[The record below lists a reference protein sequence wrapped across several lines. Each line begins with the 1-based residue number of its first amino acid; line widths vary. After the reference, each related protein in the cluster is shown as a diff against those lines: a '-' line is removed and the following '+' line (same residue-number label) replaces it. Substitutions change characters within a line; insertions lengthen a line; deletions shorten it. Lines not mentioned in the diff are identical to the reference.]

1 MRPTQFP
8 ERIQREDGKVG
19 LLQMRSDQI
28 RKGLERAPHRSLLYA
43 DGMTDEELKSDKPLI
58 AIISSQAD
66 IIPGHNHLQ
75 RLVNDVKA
83 GIYMAGGI
91 PMQFGTIG
99 VCDGIAMNHE
109 GMKYSLTSREV
120 IADSVECAVQ
130 GHAFDGVV
138 LIPSC
143 DKIVPGMIMGALR
156 VNLPTVLV
164 SGGPMLAGRDRD
176 RKTETDLNT
185 LFDDKVYLSHH
196 DNGKPYL
203 ENNPVNISITHTE
216 KYVAV
221 ILHEEENV
229 GIDIESLDRD
239 FSAVEKKA
247 LSEDEID
254 DLEDEKRNE
263 QLAIYWCA
271 KEAVFKLLSRYNVDF
286 AEQIEIERFRPRG
299 EGELEATFTS
309 KKDDEEE
316 FDLEYITFDRHVL
329 VWVVGE

>member
-1 MRPTQFP
+1 M
-8 ERIQREDGKVG
+8 G
-19 LLQMRSDQI
+19 LYLKKELDNEAVIGVWQITETEQELIDLSSTPSDEMEEISFIRSESL
-28 RKGLERAPHRSLLYA
+28 RK
-43 DGMTDEELKSDKPLI
+43 
-58 AIISSQAD
+58 
-66 IIPGHNHLQ
+66 Q
-75 RLVNDVKA
+75 RL
-83 GIYMAGGI
+83 
-91 PMQFGTIG
+91 
-99 VCDGIAMNHE
+99 
-109 GMKYSLTSREV
+109 
-120 IADSVECAVQ
+120 AVR
-130 GHAFDGVV
+130 
-138 LIPSC
+138 
-143 DKIVPGMIMGALR
+143 AL
-156 VNLPTVLV
+156 
-164 SGGPMLAGRDRD
+164 
-176 RKTETDLNT
+176 LNT
-185 LFDDKVYLSHH
+185 LFDEKVYLSHH

-203 ENNPVNISITHTE
+203 ENNPVNISISHTE

-309 KKDDEEE
+309 KNDEEE

-329 VWVVGE
+329 VWVVGD

>member
-1 MRPTQFP
+1 M
-8 ERIQREDGKVG
+8 G
-19 LLQMRSDQI
+19 LYLKKELENEAVIGVWQI
-28 RKGLERAPHRSLLYA
+28 TE
-43 DGMTDEELKSDKPLI
+43 TEEELKELSSTPSDEMEE
-58 AIISSQAD
+58 ISFIRSES
-66 IIPGHNHLQ
+66 LRKQ
-75 RLVNDVKA
+75 RL
-83 GIYMAGGI
+83 
-91 PMQFGTIG
+91 
-99 VCDGIAMNHE
+99 
-109 GMKYSLTSREV
+109 
-120 IADSVECAVQ
+120 AVR
-130 GHAFDGVV
+130 
-138 LIPSC
+138 
-143 DKIVPGMIMGALR
+143 AL
-156 VNLPTVLV
+156 
-164 SGGPMLAGRDRD
+164 
-176 RKTETDLNT
+176 LNT

-254 DLEDEKRNE
+254 DLEDDKRNE

-299 EGELEATFTS
+299 EGELEATFTG
-309 KKDDEEE
+309 KKDEEE
-316 FDLEYITFDRHVL
+316 AFDLEYITFDRHVL

>member
-1 MRPTQFP
+1 M
-8 ERIQREDGKVG
+8 G
-19 LLQMRSDQI
+19 LYLKKELDNEAVIGVWQI
-28 RKGLERAPHRSLLYA
+28 TE
-43 DGMTDEELKSDKPLI
+43 TEEELKELSSTPSDEMEE
-58 AIISSQAD
+58 ISFIRSES
-66 IIPGHNHLQ
+66 LRKQ
-75 RLVNDVKA
+75 RL
-83 GIYMAGGI
+83 
-91 PMQFGTIG
+91 
-99 VCDGIAMNHE
+99 
-109 GMKYSLTSREV
+109 
-120 IADSVECAVQ
+120 AVR
-130 GHAFDGVV
+130 
-138 LIPSC
+138 
-143 DKIVPGMIMGALR
+143 AL
-156 VNLPTVLV
+156 
-164 SGGPMLAGRDRD
+164 
-176 RKTETDLNT
+176 LNT

-309 KKDDEEE
+309 KNDEEE
-316 FDLEYITFDRHVL
+316 FDLEYITFDRHIL